1 MTEAVRCV
9 ADLAFRELGLHRIE
23 ANIMPRNEVSLSVVR
38 VDVSRIV
45 AFKART
51 IKRKSLL
58 VAFMDDGNQYIML

>member
-1 MTEAVRCV
+1 MSQDKKKIFVYDEATKK
-9 ADLAFRELGLHRIE
+9 EME
-23 ANIMPRNEVSLSVVR
+23 

-45 AFKART
+45 TFQART